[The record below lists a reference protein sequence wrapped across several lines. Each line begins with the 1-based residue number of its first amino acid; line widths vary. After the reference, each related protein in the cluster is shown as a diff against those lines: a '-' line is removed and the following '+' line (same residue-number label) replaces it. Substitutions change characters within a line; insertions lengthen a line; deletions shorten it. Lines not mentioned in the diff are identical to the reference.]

1 MMDIRIYQINME
13 RDSDHVKFSDL
24 ESARRYGGDNVPK
37 AEIYDKVFDGEV
49 ECEDLED
56 VYAMFN
62 DNRPRGFNGHS
73 LSESDVIEVINDD
86 GKSKFYYCDRIG
98 FKEVDFDT
106 DKVPVEQKMQVVLL
120 RPGRKA
126 EITEI
131 GKGLEALQQ
140 IVDGDIQAVYPYEE
154 EVCIICNDEGKLIGL
169 PLNRALYTEPE
180 EIEMSY
186 AEMRDKFREQE
197 DKHDGTHI
205 KGYIV
210 FSEDSFDKPYPIESR
225 TYVVSSNN
233 KAFQS
238 GMGGY
243 SIYGSSLDGTDVCVR
258 LDGYMRCENPWKIE
272 RCYMIEDTHEMYD
285 ILPGNAI
292 ICSCA
297 GHDFG
302 SLTDE
307 QAKRYA
313 KKFESPEVFMRINGK
328 IQAFPINEDKNRDE
342 R

>member
-1 MMDIRIYQINME
+1 MMNIRIYQINME
-13 RDSDHVKFSDL
+13 RDKDSVLYVPL
-24 ESARRYGGDNVPK
+24 ETARRFRGEGIPK
-37 AEIYDKVFDGEV
+37 AETYDKVFDGEIN
-49 ECEDLED
+49 CNSLED
-56 VYAMFN
+56 VYKIFN
-62 DNRPRGFNGHS
+62 TNHPEGYRGRS
-73 LSESDVIEVINDD
+73 LSVSDVVEVINDD
-86 GKSKFYYCDRIG
+86 GDSKFYYCDRIG

-106 DKVPVEQKMQVVLL
+106 DKVPVEQKIKVVLL
-120 RPGRKA
+120 RPNRKA

-140 IVDGDIQAVYPYEE
+140 IVDGDIQAIYPFSE
-154 EVCIICNDEGKLIGL
+154 EVAIIANDEGKVMGL
-169 PLNRALYTEPE
+169 PFNRALYTEPK
-180 EIEMSY
+180 EIGMSY
-186 AEMRDKFREQE
+186 AEMRDKFSQQE

-238 GMGGY
+238 GIGGY

-272 RCYMIEDTHEMYD
+272 GCYMIEDTHEMYD

-313 KKFESPEVFMRINGK
+313 KKFEYPEVFVKINGTIK
-328 IQAFPINEDKNRDE
+328 AIQVNEDKNHDE